1 MIQGPVKS
9 TGPDFRFGEKG
20 IPWGYPPQTPTRE
33 MISLDP
39 RLRILH
45 NAERKQAPAVAWKER
60 FNLTALRFWPG
71 R

>member
-39 RLRILH
+39 RLRMLLDATI
-45 NAERKQAPAVAWKER
+45 KQLSADAWGKR
-60 FNLTALRFWPG
+60 SGLTPFCFWPG